1 MIKYSESVLSALKEN
16 KPIVALES
24 TIITHGLPHPTN
36 LEMAV
41 KIEDIIRKEGAT
53 PATIAIIDGIIHV
66 GLTNEE
72 LIKLSESDALKAS
85 RADISYLVA
94 NKKTASTT
102 VAATMLICKLVG
114 IKVFVTGGIGGV
126 HDDFQN
132 MLDVSADL
140 EELSKTDICVVCAGP
155 KAILDIPKTMEYL
168 ETKGVPVVGY
178 QTKELPAFYS
188 RESGIKLN
196 ISLDTPKE
204 IARLIKTQEKL
215 SIESGVL
222 VVNPIPVEAEIKK
235 EVMDK
240 YIATALKLAKENN
253 IKGKKV
259 TPFLLET
266 LKDLT
271 KGASLEA
278 NLALIYNNAVVGANI
293 SKELA
298 KKGNKDE

>member
-1 MIKYSESVLSALKEN
+1 MAIKQKNYQHFIQEN
-16 KPIVALES
+16 
-24 TIITHGLPHPTN
+24 
-36 LEMAV
+36 
-41 KIEDIIRKEGAT
+41 
-53 PATIAIIDGIIHV
+53 
-66 GLTNEE
+66 
-72 LIKLSESDALKAS
+72 
-85 RADISYLVA
+85 
-94 NKKTASTT
+94 
-102 VAATMLICKLVG
+102 
-114 IKVFVTGGIGGV
+114 
-126 HDDFQN
+126 Q
-132 MLDVSADL
+132 
-140 EELSKTDICVVCAGP
+140 
-155 KAILDIPKTMEYL
+155 
-168 ETKGVPVVGY
+168 
-178 QTKELPAFYS
+178 
-188 RESGIKLN
+188 IKLN
-196 ISLDTPKE
+196 ISLDTHKE